1 MAPRQP
7 SGSGVVFYESYYE
20 AVRDLRDADRL
31 SMYDAIL
38 DFGFK
43 GVVADLPPHLK
54 PLLILIMPNV
64 SASKRRRE
72 ASIANGKMGG
82 APKGNQNARKNN
94 LKQPKNNPDKD
105 IDTDIDIDTDTDN
118 EIDKET
124 DREKKTVEL
133 PPVWGNDEDGELPWQ

>member
-7 SGSGVVFYESYYE
+7 LGSGVVFYESYYE
-20 AVRDLRDADRL
+20 AVRDLSDADRL

-43 GVVADLPPHLK
+43 GEVADLPPHLK

-94 LKQPKNNPDKD
+94 LKQPKNNPEKD
-105 IDTDIDIDTDTDN
+105 MDTDRDVEN
-118 EIDKET
+118 EFEKET
-124 DREKKTVEL
+124 NGEKKAIETPNIWE
-133 PPVWGNDEDGELPWQ
+133 DDDDGETPW